1 MNMGKMSFKQHNA
14 LKATF
19 TWLLSLGHYSLLVCG
34 CNAATQDEF
43 CKLID
48 LRAAARR
55 LLSCTRISIRSL
67 GFWGQIESNFVSWF
81 QAHAKSQGKIQFC
94 NLLSP
99 HNWLKYNISPD
110 LVCMQLGIGH
120 VDYYVL
126 MRSEWL
132 QVYRRA
138 AFGGRSITI

>member
-1 MNMGKMSFKQHNA
+1 MSFNQHNA
-14 LKATF
+14 LRATF
-19 TWLLSLGHYSLLVCG
+19 ANLLSLNHYTLLVCG

-55 LLSCTRISIRSL
+55 LLSCTRISIRGI
-67 GFWGQIESNFVSWF
+67 GFWGQIESKFVKWF
-81 QAHAKSQGKIQFC
+81 QAHARTQVAEHFC

-110 LVCMQLGIGH
+110 LVCMQLGVGR
-120 VDYYVL
+120 VNYYIL
-126 MRSEWL
+126 LRSEWL
-132 QVYRRA
+132 QVYRRV
-138 AFGGRSITI
+138 AFGDRLNPI